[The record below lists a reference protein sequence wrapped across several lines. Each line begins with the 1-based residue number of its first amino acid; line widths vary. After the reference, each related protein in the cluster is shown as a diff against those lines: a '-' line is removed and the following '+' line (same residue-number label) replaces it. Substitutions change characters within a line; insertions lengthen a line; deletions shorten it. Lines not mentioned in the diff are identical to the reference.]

1 MSNFACW
8 LQLYGKSQIE
18 LGLHTDHSIV
28 NLLTRVQNYL
38 YAFPRYYCRLVIRK
52 HGPFFDVVSEKL
64 FPDLPDSA
72 SAMAKVF
79 LNIEQFE
86 IGQSYV
92 TAKIINKYGDKVG
105 LNIQG
110 GKPGIELQESLFRLQ
125 GKQIPRHVYI
135 ITKVKDSGNLLV
147 RKLPVVGI
155 KDWLLIYEDT
165 LFLLAVK
172 DRYDEIE
179 FRVV

>member
-1 MSNFACW
+1 LSIRNKKNNF
-8 LQLYGKSQIE
+8 
-18 LGLHTDHSIV
+18 
-28 NLLTRVQNYL
+28 
-38 YAFPRYYCRLVIRK
+38 
-52 HGPFFDVVSEKL
+52 FFDSVSDKL
-64 FPDLPDSA
+64 FPEIPDSA
-72 SAMAKVF
+72 SALAKVF
-79 LNIEQFE
+79 LNIEQFD

-92 TAKIINKYGDKVG
+92 TAKIVNKYGDKVG

-110 GKPGIELQESLFRLQ
+110 GRPGIELQESLFKLQ
-125 GKQIPRHVYI
+125 GKQIPKHAFVLTRI
-135 ITKVKDSGNLLV
+135 KENGKLLV

-179 FRVV
+179 FRIV

>member
-1 MSNFACW
+1 MS
-8 LQLYGKSQIE
+8 
-18 LGLHTDHSIV
+18 
-28 NLLTRVQNYL
+28 
-38 YAFPRYYCRLVIRK
+38 IRK
-52 HGPFFDVVSEKL
+52 DGPFFDAISEKL
-64 FPDLPDSA
+64 FPDIPDSA
-72 SAMAKVF
+72 SAIAKVF

-92 TAKIINKYGDKVG
+92 TAKIVNKFGDKVG

-125 GKQIPRHVYI
+125 GKELPRHVFVL
-135 ITKVKDSGNLLV
+135 TRVKDSASLLV
-147 RKLPVVGI
+147 RRLPVLGI
-155 KDWLLIYEDT
+155 KDWLLIYDDT

-172 DRYDEIE
+172 DRFDEIE

>member
-1 MSNFACW
+1 MS
-8 LQLYGKSQIE
+8 
-18 LGLHTDHSIV
+18 
-28 NLLTRVQNYL
+28 
-38 YAFPRYYCRLVIRK
+38 IRK
-52 HGPFFDVVSEKL
+52 DGPFFDAISEKL
-64 FPDLPDSA
+64 FPDIPDSA
-72 SAMAKVF
+72 SAIAKVF

-92 TAKIINKYGDKVG
+92 TAKIVNKFGDKVG

-125 GKQIPRHVYI
+125 GKELPRHVFVL
-135 ITKVKDSGNLLV
+135 TRVKDSANLLV
-147 RKLPVVGI
+147 RKLPVLGI

-165 LFLLAVK
+165 LFSLAVK
-172 DRYDEIE
+172 DRFDEIE

>member
-1 MSNFACW
+1 MS
-8 LQLYGKSQIE
+8 
-18 LGLHTDHSIV
+18 
-28 NLLTRVQNYL
+28 
-38 YAFPRYYCRLVIRK
+38 IRK
-52 HGPFFDVVSEKL
+52 DGLFFDSISEKL
-64 FPDLPDSA
+64 FPDIPNSA
-72 SAMAKVF
+72 SAIAKVF

-92 TAKIINKYGDKVG
+92 TAKVVNKFGDKVG

-125 GKQIPRHVYI
+125 GKELPRHVFVL
-135 ITKVKDSGNLLV
+135 TRVKDSASLLV
-147 RKLPVVGI
+147 RRLPVLGI

-172 DRYDEIE
+172 DRFDEIE

>member
-1 MSNFACW
+1 MS
-8 LQLYGKSQIE
+8 
-18 LGLHTDHSIV
+18 
-28 NLLTRVQNYL
+28 
-38 YAFPRYYCRLVIRK
+38 IRK
-52 HGPFFDVVSEKL
+52 DGLFFDSISEKL
-64 FPDLPDSA
+64 FPDIPNSA
-72 SAMAKVF
+72 SAIAKVF

-92 TAKIINKYGDKVG
+92 TAKIVNKFGDKVG

-125 GKQIPRHVYI
+125 GKELPRHVFVL
-135 ITKVKDSGNLLV
+135 TRVKDSANLLV
-147 RKLPVVGI
+147 RKLPVLGI

-172 DRYDEIE
+172 DRFDEIE

>member
-1 MSNFACW
+1 MS
-8 LQLYGKSQIE
+8 
-18 LGLHTDHSIV
+18 
-28 NLLTRVQNYL
+28 
-38 YAFPRYYCRLVIRK
+38 IRK
-52 HGPFFDVVSEKL
+52 DGLFFDAISEKL
-64 FPDLPDSA
+64 FPDIPDSA
-72 SAMAKVF
+72 SAIAKVF

-92 TAKIINKYGDKVG
+92 TAKIVNKFGDKVG

-125 GKQIPRHVYI
+125 GKELPRHVFVL
-135 ITKVKDSGNLLV
+135 TRVKDSANLLV
-147 RKLPVVGI
+147 RKLPVLGI

-172 DRYDEIE
+172 DRFDEIE

>member
-1 MSNFACW
+1 MS
-8 LQLYGKSQIE
+8 
-18 LGLHTDHSIV
+18 
-28 NLLTRVQNYL
+28 
-38 YAFPRYYCRLVIRK
+38 IRK
-52 HGPFFDVVSEKL
+52 DGPFFDAISEKL
-64 FPDLPDSA
+64 FPDIPNSA
-72 SAMAKVF
+72 SAIAKVF

-92 TAKIINKYGDKVG
+92 TAKIVNKFGDKVG

-110 GKPGIELQESLFRLQ
+110 GKPGIELQESLFRLE
-125 GKQIPRHVYI
+125 GKELPRHVFVL
-135 ITKVKDSGNLLV
+135 TRVKDSANLLV
-147 RKLPVVGI
+147 RKLPVLGI

-172 DRYDEIE
+172 DRFDEIE

>member
-1 MSNFACW
+1 MS
-8 LQLYGKSQIE
+8 
-18 LGLHTDHSIV
+18 
-28 NLLTRVQNYL
+28 
-38 YAFPRYYCRLVIRK
+38 IRK
-52 HGPFFDVVSEKL
+52 DGLFFDAISEKL
-64 FPDLPDSA
+64 FPDIPNSA
-72 SAMAKVF
+72 SAIAKVF

-92 TAKIINKYGDKVG
+92 TAKIVNKFGDKVG

-125 GKQIPRHVYI
+125 GKELPRNVFVL
-135 ITKVKDSGNLLV
+135 TRDKDNANLLV
-147 RKLPVVGI
+147 RRLPVIGI

-179 FRVV
+179 LRVV

>member
-1 MSNFACW
+1 MS
-8 LQLYGKSQIE
+8 
-18 LGLHTDHSIV
+18 
-28 NLLTRVQNYL
+28 
-38 YAFPRYYCRLVIRK
+38 IRK
-52 HGPFFDVVSEKL
+52 DGPFFDAISEKL
-64 FPDLPDSA
+64 FPDIPDSA
-72 SAMAKVF
+72 SAIAKVF

-92 TAKIINKYGDKVG
+92 TAKIVNKFGDKVG

-125 GKQIPRHVYI
+125 GKELPRYVFVL
-135 ITKVKDSGNLLV
+135 TRVKDSANLLV
-147 RKLPVVGI
+147 RKLPVLGI

-172 DRYDEIE
+172 DRFDEIE

>member
-1 MSNFACW
+1 MT
-8 LQLYGKSQIE
+8 
-18 LGLHTDHSIV
+18 HH
-28 NLLTRVQNYL
+28 YL
-38 YAFPRYYCRLVIRK
+38 YALTQYNCELSIRK
-52 HGPFFDVVSEKL
+52 QGPFFDTISEKL
-64 FPDLPDSA
+64 FPDIPESSSA
-72 SAMAKVF
+72 IAKVF

-110 GKPGIELQESLFRLQ
+110 GTPGIELQESLFRFQ
-125 GKQIPRHVYI
+125 GNQIPRDVFI
-135 ITKVKDSGNLLV
+135 LTRVKDSGNLLV

>member
-1 MSNFACW
+1 
-8 LQLYGKSQIE
+8 L
-18 LGLHTDHSIV
+18 SIR
-28 NLLTRVQNYL
+28 NKKNDS
-38 YAFPRYYCRLVIRK
+38 C
-52 HGPFFDVVSEKL
+52 FDSVSDKL
-64 FPDLPDSA
+64 FPEIPDSA
-72 SAMAKVF
+72 SALAKVF
-79 LNIEQFE
+79 LNIEQFD

-92 TAKIINKYGDKVG
+92 TARIVNKYGDKVG

-110 GKPGIELQESLFRLQ
+110 GRPGIELQESLFKLQ
-125 GKQIPRHVYI
+125 GKQIPKHAFVLTRI
-135 ITKVKDSGNLLV
+135 KENGKLLV

-179 FRVV
+179 FRVI

>member
-1 MSNFACW
+1 MS
-8 LQLYGKSQIE
+8 
-18 LGLHTDHSIV
+18 
-28 NLLTRVQNYL
+28 
-38 YAFPRYYCRLVIRK
+38 IRK
-52 HGPFFDVVSEKL
+52 DGLFFDAISEKL
-64 FPDLPDSA
+64 FPDIPNSA
-72 SAMAKVF
+72 SAIAKVF

-92 TAKIINKYGDKVG
+92 TAKIVDKFGDKVG

-125 GKQIPRHVYI
+125 GKELPRHVFVL
-135 ITKVKDSGNLLV
+135 TRVKDTANLLV
-147 RKLPVVGI
+147 RKLPVLGI

-172 DRYDEIE
+172 DRFDEIE

>member
-1 MSNFACW
+1 MS
-8 LQLYGKSQIE
+8 
-18 LGLHTDHSIV
+18 
-28 NLLTRVQNYL
+28 
-38 YAFPRYYCRLVIRK
+38 IRK
-52 HGPFFDVVSEKL
+52 DGPFFDAISEKL
-64 FPDLPDSA
+64 FPDIPDSA
-72 SAMAKVF
+72 SAIAKVF

-92 TAKIINKYGDKVG
+92 TAKIVNKFGDKVG

-125 GKQIPRHVYI
+125 GKELPRHVFVL
-135 ITKVKDSGNLLV
+135 TRVKDTANLLV
-147 RKLPVVGI
+147 RKLPVLGI
-155 KDWLLIYEDT
+155 RDWLLIYEDT

-172 DRYDEIE
+172 DRFDEIE

>member
-1 MSNFACW
+1 MS
-8 LQLYGKSQIE
+8 
-18 LGLHTDHSIV
+18 
-28 NLLTRVQNYL
+28 
-38 YAFPRYYCRLVIRK
+38 IRK
-52 HGPFFDVVSEKL
+52 DGPFFDAISEKL
-64 FPDLPDSA
+64 FPDIPDSA
-72 SAMAKVF
+72 SAIAKVF
-79 LNIEQFE
+79 LNIDQFE

-92 TAKIINKYGDKVG
+92 TAKIVNKFGDKVG

-125 GKQIPRHVYI
+125 GKELPRHVFVL
-135 ITKVKDSGNLLV
+135 TRVKDSANLLV
-147 RKLPVVGI
+147 RKLPVLGI

-172 DRYDEIE
+172 DRFDEIE

>member
-1 MSNFACW
+1 MSM
-8 LQLYGKSQIE
+8 
-18 LGLHTDHSIV
+18 
-28 NLLTRVQNYL
+28 
-38 YAFPRYYCRLVIRK
+38 RK
-52 HGPFFDVVSEKL
+52 DGPFFDAISEKL
-64 FPDLPDSA
+64 FPDIPDSA
-72 SAMAKVF
+72 SAIAKVF

-92 TAKIINKYGDKVG
+92 TAKVVNKYGDKVG

-125 GKQIPRHVYI
+125 GKELPRHVFVLSR
-135 ITKVKDSGNLLV
+135 VKDSASLLV
-147 RKLPVVGI
+147 RKLPVLGI

>member
-1 MSNFACW
+1 MS
-8 LQLYGKSQIE
+8 
-18 LGLHTDHSIV
+18 
-28 NLLTRVQNYL
+28 
-38 YAFPRYYCRLVIRK
+38 IRK
-52 HGPFFDVVSEKL
+52 DGLFFDAISEKL
-64 FPDLPDSA
+64 FPDIPNSA
-72 SAMAKVF
+72 SAIAKVF

-92 TAKIINKYGDKVG
+92 TAKIVNKFGDKVG

-125 GKQIPRHVYI
+125 GKELPRHVFVL
-135 ITKVKDSGNLLV
+135 TRVKDSASLLV
-147 RKLPVVGI
+147 RRLPVLGI

-165 LFLLAVK
+165 LFLLAIK
-172 DRYDEIE
+172 DRFDEIE

>member
-1 MSNFACW
+1 MS
-8 LQLYGKSQIE
+8 
-18 LGLHTDHSIV
+18 
-28 NLLTRVQNYL
+28 
-38 YAFPRYYCRLVIRK
+38 IRK
-52 HGPFFDVVSEKL
+52 DGLFFDAISEKL
-64 FPDLPDSA
+64 FPDIPNSA
-72 SAMAKVF
+72 SAIAKVF

-92 TAKIINKYGDKVG
+92 TAKIVNKFGDKVG

-125 GKQIPRHVYI
+125 GKELPRHVFVL
-135 ITKVKDSGNLLV
+135 TRVKDSASLLV
-147 RKLPVVGI
+147 RRLPVLGI

-172 DRYDEIE
+172 DRFDEIE

>member
-1 MSNFACW
+1 MS
-8 LQLYGKSQIE
+8 
-18 LGLHTDHSIV
+18 
-28 NLLTRVQNYL
+28 
-38 YAFPRYYCRLVIRK
+38 IRK
-52 HGPFFDVVSEKL
+52 DDPFFDAISEKL
-64 FPDLPDSA
+64 FRDIPDSA
-72 SAMAKVF
+72 SAIAKVF

-92 TAKIINKYGDKVG
+92 TAKIVNKFGDKVG

-125 GKQIPRHVYI
+125 GKELPRHVFVL
-135 ITKVKDSGNLLV
+135 TRVKDSANLLV
-147 RKLPVVGI
+147 RKLPVLGI

-172 DRYDEIE
+172 DRFDEIE

>member
-1 MSNFACW
+1 MSM
-8 LQLYGKSQIE
+8 
-18 LGLHTDHSIV
+18 
-28 NLLTRVQNYL
+28 
-38 YAFPRYYCRLVIRK
+38 RK
-52 HGPFFDVVSEKL
+52 AGPFFDAISEKL
-64 FPDLPDSA
+64 FPDIPDSA
-72 SAMAKVF
+72 SAIAKVF

-92 TAKIINKYGDKVG
+92 TAKIVNKYGDKVG

-110 GKPGIELQESLFRLQ
+110 GNPGIELQESLFRLQ
-125 GKQIPRHVYI
+125 GKELPRHVFVL
-135 ITKVKDSGNLLV
+135 TRVKDSASLLV
-147 RKLPVVGI
+147 RKLPVLGI

-172 DRYDEIE
+172 DKYDEIE

>member
-1 MSNFACW
+1 MSMRR
-8 LQLYGKSQIE
+8 
-18 LGLHTDHSIV
+18 D
-28 NLLTRVQNYL
+28 
-38 YAFPRYYCRLVIRK
+38 
-52 HGPFFDVVSEKL
+52 GPFFDAISEKL
-64 FPDLPDSA
+64 FPDIPDSA
-72 SAMAKVF
+72 SAIAKVF

-92 TAKIINKYGDKVG
+92 TAKIVNKYGDKVG

-125 GKQIPRHVYI
+125 GRELPRNVFV
-135 ITKVKDSGNLLV
+135 ITRVKDSANLLV
-147 RKLPVVGI
+147 RRLPVIGI

-179 FRVV
+179 LRVV

>member
-1 MSNFACW
+1 M
-8 LQLYGKSQIE
+8 
-18 LGLHTDHSIV
+18 
-28 NLLTRVQNYL
+28 
-38 YAFPRYYCRLVIRK
+38 RYYCRLSIRK
-52 HGPFFDVVSEKL
+52 HDRFFDKDSEKL
-64 FPDLPDSA
+64 FPDIPESA
-72 SAMAKVF
+72 SAIAKVL

-92 TAKIINKYGDKVG
+92 TAKVVNKYGDKVG

-110 GKPGIELQESLFRLQ
+110 GRAGIELQESLFRLQ
-125 GKQIPRHVYI
+125 GKQIPKHVFVL
-135 ITKVKDSGNLLV
+135 TRVKDSGNLLV
-147 RKLPVVGI
+147 RKLPVIGI

>member
-1 MSNFACW
+1 MS
-8 LQLYGKSQIE
+8 
-18 LGLHTDHSIV
+18 
-28 NLLTRVQNYL
+28 
-38 YAFPRYYCRLVIRK
+38 IRK
-52 HGPFFDVVSEKL
+52 DGPFFDAISEKL
-64 FPDLPDSA
+64 FPDIPNSA
-72 SAMAKVF
+72 SAIAKVF

-92 TAKIINKYGDKVG
+92 TAKIVNKFGDKVG

-125 GKQIPRHVYI
+125 GKELPRHVFVL
-135 ITKVKDSGNLLV
+135 TRVKDSASLLV
-147 RKLPVVGI
+147 RRLPVLGI

-172 DRYDEIE
+172 DRFDEIE

>member
-1 MSNFACW
+1 MSVRK
-8 LQLYGKSQIE
+8 Q
-18 LGLHTDHSIV
+18 GL
-28 NLLTRVQNYL
+28 
-38 YAFPRYYCRLVIRK
+38 
-52 HGPFFDVVSEKL
+52 FFDKISEKL
-64 FPDLPDSA
+64 FPEIPESA
-72 SAMAKVF
+72 SAIAKVF

-92 TAKIINKYGDKVG
+92 TAKIVNKYGDKVG

-110 GKPGIELQESLFRLQ
+110 GRPGIELQESLFRLQ
-125 GKQIPRHVYI
+125 GKQIPRNVFVL
-135 ITKVKDSGNLLV
+135 TRVKDSGLLLV
-147 RKLPVVGI
+147 RKLPVVGV

>member
-1 MSNFACW
+1 MS
-8 LQLYGKSQIE
+8 
-18 LGLHTDHSIV
+18 
-28 NLLTRVQNYL
+28 
-38 YAFPRYYCRLVIRK
+38 IRK
-52 HGPFFDVVSEKL
+52 DGPFFDAISEKL
-64 FPDLPDSA
+64 FPDIPDSA
-72 SAMAKVF
+72 SAIAKVF

-92 TAKIINKYGDKVG
+92 TAKIVNKFGDKVG

-110 GKPGIELQESLFRLQ
+110 GKPGIELQESLFGLQ
-125 GKQIPRHVYI
+125 GKELPRHVFVL
-135 ITKVKDSGNLLV
+135 TRVKDSANLLV
-147 RKLPVVGI
+147 RKLPVLGI

-172 DRYDEIE
+172 DRFDEIE

>member
-1 MSNFACW
+1 MSMRR
-8 LQLYGKSQIE
+8 
-18 LGLHTDHSIV
+18 D
-28 NLLTRVQNYL
+28 
-38 YAFPRYYCRLVIRK
+38 
-52 HGPFFDVVSEKL
+52 GPFFDAISEKL
-64 FPDLPDSA
+64 FPDIPDSA
-72 SAMAKVF
+72 SAIAKVF

-92 TAKIINKYGDKVG
+92 TAKIVNKYGDKVG

-125 GKQIPRHVYI
+125 GKELPRHVFVL
-135 ITKVKDSGNLLV
+135 TRVKDSASLLV
-147 RKLPVVGI
+147 RKLPVLGI

-179 FRVV
+179 LRVV

>member
-1 MSNFACW
+1 MS
-8 LQLYGKSQIE
+8 
-18 LGLHTDHSIV
+18 
-28 NLLTRVQNYL
+28 
-38 YAFPRYYCRLVIRK
+38 IRK
-52 HGPFFDVVSEKL
+52 DGLFFDAISEKL
-64 FPDLPDSA
+64 FPDIPDSA
-72 SAMAKVF
+72 SAIAKVF

-92 TAKIINKYGDKVG
+92 TAKIVNKFGDKVG

-125 GKQIPRHVYI
+125 GKELPRHVFVL
-135 ITKVKDSGNLLV
+135 TRVKDNASLLV
-147 RKLPVVGI
+147 RRLPVLGI

-172 DRYDEIE
+172 DRFDEIE

>member
-1 MSNFACW
+1 MS
-8 LQLYGKSQIE
+8 
-18 LGLHTDHSIV
+18 
-28 NLLTRVQNYL
+28 
-38 YAFPRYYCRLVIRK
+38 IRK
-52 HGPFFDVVSEKL
+52 DGPFFDAISEKL
-64 FPDLPDSA
+64 FPDIPDSA
-72 SAMAKVF
+72 SAIAKVF

-92 TAKIINKYGDKVG
+92 TAKIVNKFGDKVG

-125 GKQIPRHVYI
+125 GKELPRHVFVL
-135 ITKVKDSGNLLV
+135 TRVKDSANLLV
-147 RKLPVVGI
+147 RRLPVLGI

-172 DRYDEIE
+172 DRFDEIE

>member
-1 MSNFACW
+1 MS
-8 LQLYGKSQIE
+8 
-18 LGLHTDHSIV
+18 
-28 NLLTRVQNYL
+28 
-38 YAFPRYYCRLVIRK
+38 IRK
-52 HGPFFDVVSEKL
+52 DGPFFDAISEKL
-64 FPDLPDSA
+64 FPDIPDSA
-72 SAMAKVF
+72 SAIAKVF

-92 TAKIINKYGDKVG
+92 TAKIVNKFGDKVG

-125 GKQIPRHVYI
+125 GKDLPRHVFVL
-135 ITKVKDSGNLLV
+135 TRVKDSANLLV
-147 RKLPVVGI
+147 RKLPVLGI

-165 LFLLAVK
+165 LFSLAVK
-172 DRYDEIE
+172 DRFDEIE

>member
-1 MSNFACW
+1 MSM
-8 LQLYGKSQIE
+8 
-18 LGLHTDHSIV
+18 
-28 NLLTRVQNYL
+28 
-38 YAFPRYYCRLVIRK
+38 RK
-52 HGPFFDVVSEKL
+52 DGPFFDAISEKL
-64 FPDLPDSA
+64 FPDIPDSA
-72 SAMAKVF
+72 SAIAKVF

-92 TAKIINKYGDKVG
+92 TAKIVNKFGDKVG

-125 GKQIPRHVYI
+125 GKELPRHVFVL
-135 ITKVKDSGNLLV
+135 TRVKDSASLLV
-147 RKLPVVGI
+147 RRLPVLGI

-172 DRYDEIE
+172 DRFDEIE

>member
-1 MSNFACW
+1 
-8 LQLYGKSQIE
+8 L
-18 LGLHTDHSIV
+18 SIR
-28 NLLTRVQNYL
+28 NKKNDS
-38 YAFPRYYCRLVIRK
+38 
-52 HGPFFDVVSEKL
+52 FFDSVSDKL
-64 FPDLPDSA
+64 FPEIPDSA
-72 SAMAKVF
+72 SALAKVF
-79 LNIEQFE
+79 LNIEQFD

-92 TAKIINKYGDKVG
+92 TARIVNKYGDKVG

-110 GKPGIELQESLFRLQ
+110 GRPGIELQESLFKLQ
-125 GKQIPRHVYI
+125 GKQIPKHAFVLTRI
-135 ITKVKDSGNLLV
+135 KENGKLLV

-179 FRVV
+179 FRVI

>member
-1 MSNFACW
+1 MS
-8 LQLYGKSQIE
+8 
-18 LGLHTDHSIV
+18 
-28 NLLTRVQNYL
+28 
-38 YAFPRYYCRLVIRK
+38 IRK
-52 HGPFFDVVSEKL
+52 DGLFFDAISEKL
-64 FPDLPDSA
+64 FPDIPNSA
-72 SAMAKVF
+72 SAIAKVF

-92 TAKIINKYGDKVG
+92 TAKIVNKFGDKVG

-125 GKQIPRHVYI
+125 GKELPRHVFVL
-135 ITKVKDSGNLLV
+135 TRVKDSASLLV
-147 RKLPVVGI
+147 RRLPVLGI

-172 DRYDEIE
+172 DRFDEIE
-179 FRVV
+179 FRVL

>member
-1 MSNFACW
+1 MS
-8 LQLYGKSQIE
+8 
-18 LGLHTDHSIV
+18 
-28 NLLTRVQNYL
+28 
-38 YAFPRYYCRLVIRK
+38 IRK
-52 HGPFFDVVSEKL
+52 DGPFFDAISEKL
-64 FPDLPDSA
+64 FPDIPDSA
-72 SAMAKVF
+72 SAIAKVF

-92 TAKIINKYGDKVG
+92 TAKIVNKFGDKVG

-125 GKQIPRHVYI
+125 GKELPRHVFVL
-135 ITKVKDSGNLLV
+135 TRVKDSASLLV
-147 RKLPVVGI
+147 RRLPVLGI

-172 DRYDEIE
+172 DRFDEIE

>member
-1 MSNFACW
+1 MSMRR
-8 LQLYGKSQIE
+8 
-18 LGLHTDHSIV
+18 D
-28 NLLTRVQNYL
+28 
-38 YAFPRYYCRLVIRK
+38 
-52 HGPFFDVVSEKL
+52 GPFFDAISEKL
-64 FPDLPDSA
+64 FPDIPDSA
-72 SAMAKVF
+72 SAIAKVF

-92 TAKIINKYGDKVG
+92 TAKIVNKYGDKVG

-125 GKQIPRHVYI
+125 GKELPRNVFV
-135 ITKVKDSGNLLV
+135 ITRVKDRANLLV
-147 RKLPVVGI
+147 RKLPVLGI

-179 FRVV
+179 LRVV